1 MEQTTNS
8 YKSMAPQNIAVI
20 GSSGAIGRG
29 LIQQLAAIHPDA
41 IIYTFSRSDP
51 REYSQNIIHT
61 KIKYESEISIESA
74 AMKASEHSP
83 LDMVIVATGILHDE
97 VLMPEKSMKDL
108 SAEKFIHLFSVNS
121 VLPAI
126 IAKHF
131 VPKLNKKKRSVFA
144 TLSARV
150 GSISDNQIGG
160 WYSYRAS
167 KSALNMIIK
176 NVAIETARKNEQAIF
191 VGLHP
196 GTVASYLSEPFQSN
210 VPEGKLLTPEFSAK
224 KLIEVLEKLTPRDSG
239 KFFSWDG
246 KEIQP

>member
-1 MEQTTNS
+1 
-8 YKSMAPQNIAVI
+8 MAPKNIAVV
-20 GSSGAIGRG
+20 GSSGAIGKALMR
-29 LIQQLAAIHPDA
+29 QLAAIYPDA
-41 IIYTFSRSDP
+41 NIYTFSRSDP
-51 REYSQNIIHT
+51 KEYFENIFHT
-61 KIKYESEISIESA
+61 KIKYESEITIESA
-74 AMKASEHSP
+74 AMKASELSS

-97 VLMPEKSMKDL
+97 VFMPEKSMKDL
-108 SAEKFIHLFSVNS
+108 SAEKFIHLYSVNA

-131 VPKLNKKKRSVFA
+131 VPRLNKKKRSVFA

-150 GSISDNQIGG
+150 GSISDNEIGG

-176 NVAIETARKNEQAIF
+176 NVAIETARKNKQAII

-210 VPEGKLLTPEFSAK
+210 VPKEKLFTPEFSAR
-224 KLIEVLEKLTPRDSG
+224 KLIEVLEKLTPGNSG
-239 KFFSWDG
+239 KCFAWDG
-246 KEIQP
+246 KEIEP